1 MFWSVSILFS
11 GESPVMRVHPNAFQ
25 QLGLIETDENEF
37 VPQGTPFCRSA
48 MSGFKLVVQNIG
60 RLAFTTIMANILI
73 LLGKVEIALVSALSC
88 ALVLWQRQ
96 ETGRGLVEWAVDG
109 TEAYLDRLI
118 DTDGSGSDNGETT
131 TTCHRHHHHIL
142 FVSS

>member
-1 MFWSVSILFS
+1 
-11 GESPVMRVHPNAFQ
+11 
-25 QLGLIETDENEF
+25 
-37 VPQGTPFCRSA
+37 

-96 ETGRGLVEWAVDG
+96 ESKERKRCDVIVKRSSIKEKCKISNSNCATRWPNRLKHSVD
-109 TEAYLDRLI
+109 
-118 DTDGSGSDNGETT
+118 
-131 TTCHRHHHHIL
+131 
-142 FVSS
+142 